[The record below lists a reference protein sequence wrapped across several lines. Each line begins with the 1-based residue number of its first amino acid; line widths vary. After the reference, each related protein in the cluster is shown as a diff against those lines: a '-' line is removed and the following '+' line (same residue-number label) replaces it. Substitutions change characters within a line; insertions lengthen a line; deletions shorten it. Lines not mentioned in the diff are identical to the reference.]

1 MDIHNDFHSLWTDGP
16 HLYENYL
23 LYAEYAATRQIDFS
37 FVKEEEDLEVWYDA
51 RQIQKIISNLLS
63 NAFKYT
69 RVGDK
74 ISLTIEEIKRDI
86 YSNFRFEIKDTGFG
100 MTKEFLE
107 RVFLPFERET
117 RKKEMKEEIIEEKN

>member
-1 MDIHNDFHSLWTDGP
+1 MDDTKLQCP
-16 HLYENYL
+16 
-23 LYAEYAATRQIDFS
+23 EYYSVRI
-37 FVKEEEDLEVWYDA
+37 VPYD
-51 RQIQKIISNLLS
+51 
-63 NAFKYT
+63 
-69 RVGDK
+69 VGDK